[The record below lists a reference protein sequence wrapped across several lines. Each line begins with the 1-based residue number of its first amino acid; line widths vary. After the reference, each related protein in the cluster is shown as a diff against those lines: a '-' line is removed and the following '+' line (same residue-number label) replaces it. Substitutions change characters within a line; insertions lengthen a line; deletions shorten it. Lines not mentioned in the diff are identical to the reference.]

1 MLHVDG
7 ELLLKSHWFIES
19 IVVVVALS
27 EQEGQEDVEEGKK
40 RNIIY
45 LTLCDIIIVIPSRG

>member
-1 MLHVDG
+1 MLMGSCYYRVTG
-7 ELLLKSHWFIES
+7 LS
-19 IVVVVALS
+19 IVVVVVVVALS